1 LFAYLVQAAV
11 SIVPLFILI
20 FSGFLLRK
28 KELINADFVSRGS
41 QIVFKLALP
50 ALVIR
55 SLAVSDLSSLVSLPL
70 FLSYL
75 YAMLITA
82 ITVFLISFLVTSP
95 DSRGPVVHGA
105 FRGNVVI
112 VGLALVQSALGDEAF
127 VLGLGLVAAFLP
139 IYNLMATVALS
150 LPYRG
155 KGNPLKGVLLTM
167 LKIPLIWSVII
178 GVLWSLSGWRIP
190 VIVDRSLEYFGRLA
204 LPLGFL
210 TIGANLSIHGLNKR
224 WKGVAAAVAGKLILY
239 PLMALLIG
247 IRMGVDTMGLAVL
260 FLMAGSPAAISS
272 FAMTKAMGRDADT
285 AGDIVALSTAI
296 SFLTLTIGLTLLL
309 PLL

>member
-1 LFAYLVQAAV
+1 MKYLAQAAV

-28 KELINADFVSRGS
+28 KGLINADFVSKGS

-55 SLAVSDLSSLVSLPL
+55 SLAVTNLSELGSLPL
-70 FLSYL
+70 FGSYL
-75 YAMLITA
+75 IALLITA
-82 ITVFLISFLVTSP
+82 VVVLLISFYTAP
-95 DSRGPVVHGA
+95 PESRGPVVHGA

-127 VLGLGLVAAFLP
+127 ILGLGLVAVFLP
-139 IYNLMATVALS
+139 IYNLMASVALS

-155 KGNPLKGVLLTM
+155 EGSPFKGVLVTM
-167 LKIPLIWSVII
+167 IKIPLIWSVII
-178 GVLWSLSGWRIP
+178 GALWSLSGWQMP
-190 VIVDRSLEYFGRLA
+190 VILDRSLDYFGRLA

-210 TIGANLSIHGLNKR
+210 TIGANLSIHGLGKR
-224 WKGVAAAVAGKLILY
+224 WKGVVAAVSGKLILY
-239 PLMALLIG
+239 PLLALLIG
-247 IRMGVDTMGLAVL
+247 TWMGVDTMGLIVL
-260 FLMAGSPAAISS
+260 FLMAGSPTAISS

-296 SFLTLTIGLTLLL
+296 SFFTLTIGLTLLL

>member
-1 LFAYLVQAAV
+1 MKYLAQAAV

-20 FSGFLLRK
+20 FSGFLLK
-28 KELINADFVSRGS
+28 KKGVLNTNFVSVGS

-55 SLAVSDLSSLVSLPL
+55 SLAVTNLSELGSLPL

-75 YAMLITA
+75 SAMLVT
-82 ITVFLISFLVTSP
+82 TVVVLIISFFVAP
-95 DSRGPVVHGA
+95 PESRGPVVHGA

-112 VGLALVQSALGDEAF
+112 VGLALVQSALGNEAF
-127 VLGLGLVAAFLP
+127 ILGLGLVAVFLP
-139 IYNLMATVALS
+139 LYNLMASVALS
-150 LPYRG
+150 LPYS
-155 KGNPLKGVLLTM
+155 GNGSPLKGVLVTM
-167 LKIPLIWSVII
+167 IKIPLIWSVVI
-178 GVLWSLSGWRIP
+178 GALWSLSGWQIP
-190 VIVDRSLEYFGRLA
+190 VVIDKSLEYFGRLA

-210 TIGANLSIHGLNKR
+210 TIGANLSIHGLEKR
-224 WKGVAAAVAGKLILY
+224 WKGVVAAVTGKLILY
-239 PLMALLIG
+239 PLLALLVG
-247 IRMGVDTMGLAVL
+247 KWMGVDTMGLIVL
-260 FLMAGSPAAISS
+260 FLMAGSPTAISS

-296 SFLTLTIGLTLLL
+296 SFFTLTIGLTLLL

>member
-1 LFAYLVQAAV
+1 LKYLAQAAV

-20 FSGFLLRK
+20 FSGFLLK
-28 KELINADFVSRGS
+28 KKGVLNTNFVSVGS

-55 SLAVSDLSSLVSLPL
+55 SLAVTNLSELGSLPL

-75 YAMLITA
+75 SAMLVT
-82 ITVFLISFLVTSP
+82 TVVVLIISFFVAP
-95 DSRGPVVHGA
+95 PESRGPVVHGA

-112 VGLALVQSALGDEAF
+112 VGLALVQSALGNEAF
-127 VLGLGLVAAFLP
+127 ILGLGLVAVFLP
-139 IYNLMATVALS
+139 LYNLMASVALS
-150 LPYRG
+150 LPYS
-155 KGNPLKGVLLTM
+155 GNGSPLKGVLVTM
-167 LKIPLIWSVII
+167 IKIPLIWSVVI
-178 GVLWSLSGWRIP
+178 GALWSLSGWQIP
-190 VIVDRSLEYFGRLA
+190 VVIDKSLEYFGRLA

-210 TIGANLSIHGLNKR
+210 TIGANLSIHGLEKR
-224 WKGVAAAVAGKLILY
+224 WKGVVAAVTGKLILY
-239 PLMALLIG
+239 PLLALLVG
-247 IRMGVDTMGLAVL
+247 KWMGVDTMGLIVL
-260 FLMAGSPAAISS
+260 FLMAGSPTAISS

-296 SFLTLTIGLTLLL
+296 SFFTLTIGLTLLL

>member
-1 LFAYLVQAAV
+1 MEYLAQAAV

-28 KELINADFVSRGS
+28 KGLINADFVSIGS

-55 SLAVSDLSSLVSLPL
+55 SLADTNLSELGSLPL
-70 FLSYL
+70 FGSYL
-75 YAMLITA
+75 IAMLITA
-82 ITVFLISFLVTSP
+82 VVVLIISFYVAPP
-95 DSRGPVVHGA
+95 DSRGPVVHGT

-127 VLGLGLVAAFLP
+127 ILGLGLVAVFLP
-139 IYNLMATVALS
+139 IYNLMASVALS

-155 KGNPLKGVLLTM
+155 EGHPLKGVLVTM
-167 LKIPLIWSVII
+167 IKIPLIWSVII
-178 GVLWSLSGWRIP
+178 GALWSLSGWQMP
-190 VIVDRSLEYFGRLA
+190 VILDRSLDYFGRLA

-210 TIGANLSIHGLNKR
+210 TIGANLSIHGLGKR
-224 WKGVAAAVAGKLILY
+224 WKGVVAAVIGKLILY
-239 PLMALLIG
+239 PLLALLIG
-247 IRMGVDTMGLAVL
+247 TWMGVDTMGLIVL
-260 FLMAGSPAAISS
+260 FLMAGSPTAISS

-296 SFLTLTIGLTLLL
+296 SFFTLTIGLTLLL

>member
-1 LFAYLVQAAV
+1 MLTYLAQAAV

-20 FSGFLLRK
+20 SSGFILRRRGF
-28 KELINADFVSRGS
+28 LNADFITRGS

-50 ALVIR
+50 ALIIR
-55 SLAVSDLSSLVSLPL
+55 SLAVTDLSSLGSLPMFGAYL
-70 FLSYL
+70 F
-75 YAMLITA
+75 AMLITSA
-82 ITVFLISFLVTSP
+82 VALFVSFFLTPP

-127 VLGLGLVAAFLP
+127 LLGLGLVAVFLP
-139 IYNLMATVALS
+139 IYNLMASVALS
-150 LPYRG
+150 LPY
-155 KGNPLKGVLLTM
+155 KGEGSPLKGVLKTII
-167 LKIPLIWSVII
+167 KIPLIWSVII
-178 GVLWSLSGWRIP
+178 GALWSLSGWQIP
-190 VIVDRSLEYFGRLA
+190 VIIDRSLEYFGRLA

-210 TIGANLSIHGLNKR
+210 TIGANLSIHGLDKR
-224 WKGVAAAVAGKLILY
+224 WKGVVAAVSGKLILY
-239 PLMALLIG
+239 PLLALLFGKI
-247 IRMGVDTMGLAVL
+247 MGVDTPGLIVL
-260 FLMAGSPAAISS
+260 FLMSGSPTAISS

-296 SFLTLTIGLTLLL
+296 SFFTLTIGLTLLL